1 MSASFA
7 ERAGAGPTLTT
18 GVRLAFE
25 RGHGRRT
32 VPSRS
37 ALTAA
42 VLGAAAVIGA
52 VSYAASLDRLVTEP
66 VRWGWAWDL
75 MVDVDADRVDGA
87 VAALRD
93 LPEISG
99 VATVSDRQ
107 VIVEGRTVRGQSVA
121 VHQGAP
127 PVVVHAGRLP
137 VGADEI
143 ALGSALSRRLDR
155 DVGDTVAVTTPD
167 GSSQFTVVG
176 RVTPFPLD
184 GDGLGDGV
192 LLDSTGLDDVA
203 SSDGFESLALSAS
216 EATSLDQLV
225 EAITPLIDDDMVE
238 LSAYGYPRRPDE
250 VVNASSLAA
259 VPWALAAFLGALA
272 IAGAGHGVH
281 TTVRR
286 RRGDLAVLRALG
298 FRPADLRTSS
308 SVARRVYRRRGDR
321 RRHSAGDRR
330 RPSGVP

>member
-1 MSASFA
+1 
-7 ERAGAGPTLTT
+7 
-18 GVRLAFE
+18 
-25 RGHGRRT
+25 
-32 VPSRS
+32 
-37 ALTAA
+37 
-42 VLGAAAVIGA
+42 
-52 VSYAASLDRLVTEP
+52 
-66 VRWGWAWDL
+66 

-93 LPEISG
+93 LPEVSG

-107 VIVEGRTVRGQSVA
+107 VIVEGRAVRGQSVD

-155 DVGDTVAVTTPD
+155 DVGDTVTVTTPD

-176 RVTPFPLD
+176 RVTPYPLD

-216 EATSLDQLV
+216 ETTSMDQLV
-225 EAITPLIDDDMVE
+225 EAITPLIDDDLVE

-308 SVARRVYRRRGDR
+308 SWHGACIAVVAIA
-321 RRHSAGDRR
+321 AGIPLGIVAGRLAFR
-330 RPSGVP
+330 S